1 MPPACQLGPPSH
13 SPVAGS
19 GDPPTQQADIVK
31 EFKQAWEAKDIA
43 ALVGLLDPDAT
54 AIADSG
60 GLATAHLHP
69 IEGSEQIARAYVG
82 IAGKAPHL
90 TLLERTV
97 NGQPGLVAQLDGVT
111 VTVYAFEIADD
122 RIKRVWAVRNPEKLR
137 TWTTG

>member
-1 MPPACQLGPPSH
+1 MGGKGHRGSRRSPRPRCH
-13 SPVAGS
+13 SDRRQRRPRHGA
-19 GDPPTQQADIVK
+19 PR
-31 EFKQAWEAKDIA
+31 
-43 ALVGLLDPDAT
+43 
-54 AIADSG
+54 
-60 GLATAHLHP
+60 P

-82 IAGKAPHL
+82 IAGKAPNL